1 MVIYFYI
8 CICYIGPRASIQTT
22 ITHRYTAKETF
33 EYILYS
39 TYVLLIT
46 TPFKG
51 KTNLT
56 QFTMKR
62 KKLTQ
67 LFGLMVLMLLM
78 PGISFAQNL
87 HVQGRVLDE
96 LGEGLIGA
104 GVIIQGTTQGTV
116 TDIDGNYDL
125 PSVPQGAVLEFSC
138 VGYKTMQV
146 QVTSQILNVTLE
158 PDSRLIDE
166 SVVVAYGQANKVTI
180 TGAVTAVSGESL
192 MKSPVANVANALQG
206 NLPGVSA
213 VQASG
218 MPGADEPVIRIRGV
232 GSLNSA
238 DPLVLVDGV
247 ERPFSQLDP
256 NEIAS
261 ISVLKDASATAVFGV
276 RGANGVILVTTKRGE
291 VGKASVTA
299 SASAAMQTIAQFID
313 FADSY
318 TYGQMY
324 NYTQITDMLP
334 VNQWPGSVKIGDYSP
349 YGENVRFKQ
358 DVMEHFRLGDMPRT
372 FPNTD
377 WIDYIMN
384 DAAWQE
390 QANVNVSG
398 GTEKVRYFVSAGYL
412 NQNSLFKTF
421 SDNKNETF
429 DFQRLNYR
437 ANLDIEV
444 SKYSQLSL
452 TLGGRMQVRNT
463 MVGGEGFLFR
473 YLQGAT
479 PYAGIGV
486 DEEGRHIIADPNKVG
501 AYDRDALSNYYNLGY
516 ENQSTNALN
525 FDVQY
530 KLDLSFLT
538 KGLDFKA
545 KASYN
550 SEYTAQKYRQNGYGT
565 GLTYVATLDQDGNE
579 VLRKENVTWPI
590 PYSEGKWGSRNW
602 YAEASFN
609 YARRFGKHN
618 IGALLLYNQSKTYY
632 PWDSSNSLY
641 QSIPKGYVG
650 LVGRVTYDYD
660 TKYLIDFNIGY
671 NGSENFAPGKRYGTF
686 PSVSVGWI
694 PSQEKWW
701 APVKDVVSYLKF
713 RGSYGLVGND
723 NTNGAR
729 FLYLPGTWQFF
740 QGHMGWNPQTQGANF
755 GTNGNWLQGVREL
768 TAGNPNVTWEK
779 ATKINVGV
787 DAGFFNDKLHAYVD
801 VFWEDRKDILVSN
814 SSTLPAVTSLPAN
827 YVNEGRVKN
836 HGFEVTLNWEQKIG
850 DFRYSI
856 SPNFAYAKNKV
867 IEMLE
872 VKPMYDYL
880 SRTGH
885 PVGQRFGYEL
895 FEFYQPGTEER
906 YYEKYG
912 VFMPDQNID
921 IKYGDCVYVDLNNDG
936 KIDQNDQKPLGYT
949 DNPEITYSLNF
960 NFQYKGFDFTM
971 LWIGADHVSRQLNG
985 YFRDQFGSTNTSAL
999 TQWVADNSWTE
1010 DNPDAI
1016 LPRISFTNR
1025 VHNNRDS
1032 QAWVVDSKY
1041 VRLKNVE
1048 IGYTITPKKGSFF
1061 NYVRVYASGNNLLT
1075 FADFKGNDP
1084 EAPGSGLDHGMRYPM
1099 TRLFNI
1105 GAQINF

>member
-1 MVIYFYI
+1 
-8 CICYIGPRASIQTT
+8 
-22 ITHRYTAKETF
+22 
-33 EYILYS
+33 
-39 TYVLLIT
+39 
-46 TPFKG
+46 
-51 KTNLT
+51 
-56 QFTMKR
+56 
-62 KKLTQ
+62 
-67 LFGLMVLMLLM
+67 MLLM
-78 PGISFAQNL
+78 SGQAFAQNL
-87 HVQGRVLDE
+87 RVTGKVVDE
-96 LGEGLIGA
+96 NGEGVIGA
-104 GVIIQGTTQGTV
+104 GVVLQGTTNGTI
-116 TDIDGNYDL
+116 TDVDGNYEL
-125 PSVPQGAVLEFSC
+125 PSIPQGATLEFSC
-138 VGYKTMQV
+138 VGYKTMLV
-146 QVTSQILNVTLE
+146 QVTGSRLDVTMA

-166 SVVVAYGQANKVTI
+166 SVVVAYGQQNKVTI
-180 TGAVTAVSGESL
+180 TGSVAAVGGEAL
-192 MKSPVANVANALQG
+192 LKSPVANVANALQG

-238 DPLVLVDGV
+238 EPLVLVDGV

-256 NEIAS
+256 NEIES

-291 VGKASVTA
+291 IGKASVTA
-299 SASAAMQTIAQFID
+299 SVSAAMQTISQFID
-313 FADSY
+313 FTDSY
-318 TYGQMY
+318 TYGQMW
-324 NYTQITDMLP
+324 NYTAITDALDP
-334 VNQWPGSVKIGDYSP
+334 SAWPGTVNIPDYTP
-349 YGENVRFKQ
+349 YEGNGIRFNQ
-358 DVMEHFRLGDMPRT
+358 EVMEHFRTGDMPTT

-384 DAAWQE
+384 DQAWQE

-398 GTEKVRYFVSAGYL
+398 GTEKVRYFVSAGFL
-412 NQNSLFKTF
+412 NQNSLLKTF
-421 SDNKNETF
+421 SSNKNETF
-429 DFQRLNYR
+429 DYQRLNYR
-437 ANLDIEV
+437 ANLDINI

-452 TLGGRMQVRNT
+452 TLGGRMQDRNT
-463 MVGGEGFLFR
+463 MGGGEGFLFR

-479 PYAGIGV
+479 PYAGIGI
-486 DEEGRHIIADPNKVG
+486 DEQGRHIISDSNIVG
-501 AYDRDALSNYYNLGY
+501 PFDRDALSNYYNLGY

-525 FDVQY
+525 FDIQY
-530 KLDLSFLT
+530 KLDMSFLT
-538 KGLDFKA
+538 KGLDFKV
-545 KASYN
+545 KAAYN

-565 GLTYVATLDQDGNE
+565 GVHYVATIVHGHE
-579 VLRKENVTWPI
+579 ALRKENVTWPI

-618 IGALLLYNQSKTYY
+618 VGALLLYNQSKTYY
-632 PWDSSNSLY
+632 PWDSDDSLY

-660 TKYLIDFNIGY
+660 TKYLLDFNIGY

-686 PSVSVGWI
+686 PSVSLGWI

-701 APVKDVVSYLKF
+701 APIKPVVSYLKF
-713 RGSYGLVGND
+713 RASYGLVGND

-729 FLYLPGTWQFF
+729 FLYLPGAWSFYT
-740 QGHMGWNPQTQGANF
+740 GSMTWNPQERGANF
-755 GTNGNWLQGVREL
+755 GVNGNWLPAVKEL

-779 ATKINVGV
+779 ATKINVGM

-801 VFWEDRKDILVSN
+801 FFWEDRKDILVSN
-814 SSTLPAVTSLPAN
+814 ASTLPAVTSLPAN

-856 SPNFAYAKNKV
+856 SPNFAFARNKV

-885 PVGQRFGYEL
+885 PVGQRFGYDL
-895 FEFYQPGTEER
+895 FEFYEPGATEER
-906 YYEKYG
+906 YFAKYG
-912 VFMPDQNID
+912 VEMPDQVNP
-921 IKYGDCVYVDLNNDG
+921 IKPGDCVYVDLNGDNV
-936 KIDQNDQKPLGYT
+936 IDANDQKPLGYT
-949 DNPEITYSLNF
+949 DNPEITYSVNF
-960 NFQYKGFDFTM
+960 NFQWKGLDFTM

-999 TQWVADNSWTE
+999 TQYVADNSWTE
-1010 DNPDAI
+1010 DNTDAI

-1032 QAWVVDSKY
+1032 QAWVVNSRY

-1048 IGYTITPKKGSFF
+1048 LGYTFTPKKGGFF
-1061 NYVRVYASGNNLLT
+1061 NYIRVYASGNNLLT
-1075 FADFKGNDP
+1075 FSDFKGNDP
-1084 EAPGSGLDHGMRYPM
+1084 EAPGSGLDYGVRYPM

-1105 GAQINF
+1105 GAQFNF

>member
-1 MVIYFYI
+1 
-8 CICYIGPRASIQTT
+8 
-22 ITHRYTAKETF
+22 
-33 EYILYS
+33 
-39 TYVLLIT
+39 
-46 TPFKG
+46 
-51 KTNLT
+51 
-56 QFTMKR
+56 MKR
-62 KKLTQ
+62 KRLTQ
-67 LFGLMVLMLLM
+67 VFGLVAVLLL
-78 PGISFAQNL
+78 ISGQIFAQNL
-87 HVQGRVLDE
+87 NVHGKVLDE
-96 LGEGLIGA
+96 NGEGLIGA
-104 GVIIQGTTQGTV
+104 GVVIQGTTQGTI
-116 TDIDGNYDL
+116 TDVDGSYQL
-125 PSVPQGAVLEFSC
+125 SVPQGATLEFSC
-138 VGYKTMQV
+138 VGYKAQLV
-146 QVTSQILNVTLE
+146 QVTGPNLTVTLA
-158 PDSRLIDE
+158 PDSKLIDE
-166 SVVVAYGQANKVTI
+166 SVVVAYGSQNKVTI
-180 TGAVTAVSGESL
+180 TGAVTAVGGDAL
-192 MKSPVANVANALQG
+192 MKSPVPNVANALQG

-213 VQASG
+213 VQPSG

-238 DPLVLVDGV
+238 EPLVLVDGV

-256 NEIAS
+256 NEIES

-299 SASAAMQTIAQFID
+299 SASAAIQSISQFVE

-324 NYTQITDMLP
+324 NYTQITDAKPM
-334 VNQWPGSVKIGDYSP
+334 NEWPGTVNIADYTPYANVVKFS
-349 YGENVRFKQ
+349 Q
-358 DVMEHFRLGDMPRT
+358 DVMEHFRLGDMPTT

-384 DAAWQE
+384 DHAWQE

-398 GTEKVRYFVSAGYL
+398 GTDKVRYFVSAGFL

-421 SDNKNETF
+421 SQNKNETF
-429 DFQRLNYR
+429 DYQRLNYR
-437 ANLDIEV
+437 ANLDIDV
-444 SKYSQLSL
+444 TKHSQLSL
-452 TLGGRMQVRNT
+452 TLGGRMQDRNT
-463 MVGGEGFLFR
+463 MGGGEGFLFR

-486 DEEGRHIIADPNKVG
+486 DEEGRHIISDPNIVG
-501 AYDRDALSNYYNLGY
+501 AYDRDALSNYYDLGY

-525 FDVQY
+525 FDIQY
-530 KLDLSFLT
+530 KLDMSFLT

-565 GLTYVATLDQDGNE
+565 GVTYVATLVDGKE

-618 IGALLLYNQSKTYY
+618 VGALLLYNQSKTYY

-660 TKYLIDFNIGY
+660 TKYLLDFNIGY
-671 NGSENFAPGKRYGTF
+671 NGSENFAPGNRYGTF

-701 APVKDVVSYLKF
+701 APVKNVISYLKF
-713 RGSYGLVGND
+713 RGSYGIVGND
-723 NTNGAR
+723 STNGAR

-768 TAGNPNVTWEK
+768 TAGNPNVTWETAAK
-779 ATKINVGV
+779 TNIGV
-787 DAGFFNDKLHAYVD
+787 DAGFFQDKLHAYVD
-801 VFWEDRKDILVSN
+801 FFWEDRKDILVSN

-836 HGFEVTLNWEQKIG
+836 HGFEVTLNWEQRFG

-856 SPNFAYAKNKV
+856 SPNFAYAKNEI

-872 VKPMYDYL
+872 VKPLYDYL
-880 SRTGH
+880 SRTGL
-885 PVGQRFGYEL
+885 PVGQRFGYDL
-895 FEFYQPGTEER
+895 FEFYEQGATEER
-906 YYEKYG
+906 YFAKYG
-912 VFMPDQNID
+912 VEMPNQNVQL
-921 IKYGDCVYVDLNNDG
+921 KNGDAVYVDLNGDEI
-936 KIDQNDQKPLGYT
+936 IDANDQKPLGYT
-949 DNPEITYSLNF
+949 DVPEITYSVNF
-960 NFQYKGFDFTM
+960 NFQWKGLDFSM

-985 YFRDQFGSTNTSAL
+985 YFRSQFGSTNTSAL

-1010 DNPDAI
+1010 DNTDAI
-1016 LPRISFTNR
+1016 LPRISFTNA

-1048 IGYTITPKKGSFF
+1048 IGYAFTPKKKDAFF

-1084 EAPGSGLDHGMRYPM
+1084 EAPGSGLDYGMRYPM
-1099 TRLFNI
+1099 TRLV
-1105 GAQINF
+1105 NFGVQVNF

>member
-1 MVIYFYI
+1 MERKRLTQVF
-8 CICYIGPRASIQTT
+8 GLVA
-22 ITHRYTAKETF
+22 
-33 EYILYS
+33 IL
-39 TYVLLIT
+39 LLIS
-46 TPFKG
+46 G
-51 KTNLT
+51 
-56 QFTMKR
+56 Q
-62 KKLTQ
+62 
-67 LFGLMVLMLLM
+67 
-78 PGISFAQNL
+78 IFAQNL
-87 HVQGRVLDE
+87 NVHGKVLDE
-96 LGEGLIGA
+96 NGEGLIGA
-104 GVIIQGTTQGTV
+104 GVVIQGTTQGTI
-116 TDIDGNYDL
+116 TDVDGSYQL
-125 PSVPQGAVLEFSC
+125 SVPQGSTLEFSC
-138 VGYKTMQV
+138 VGYKAQLV
-146 QVTSQILNVTLE
+146 QVTGPNLTVTLA
-158 PDSRLIDE
+158 PDSKLIDE
-166 SVVVAYGQANKVTI
+166 SVVVAYGSQNKVTI
-180 TGAVTAVSGESL
+180 TGAVTAVGGDAL
-192 MKSPVANVANALQG
+192 MKSPVPNVANALQG
-206 NLPGVSA
+206 NLPGVTA
-213 VQASG
+213 VQPSG

-238 DPLVLVDGV
+238 EPLVLVDGV

-256 NEIAS
+256 NEIES

-291 VGKASVTA
+291 VGKASV
-299 SASAAMQTIAQFID
+299 SASFSTAAQTISQFID

-318 TYGQMY
+318 TYGQMW
-324 NYTQITDMLP
+324 NYTAITDALEP
-334 VNQWPGSVKIGDYSP
+334 SAWPGSVNIADYTP
-349 YGENVRFKQ
+349 YEGNGIRFNQ
-358 DVMEHFRLGDMPRT
+358 EVMEHFRTGDMPTT

-384 DAAWQE
+384 DVALQE

-398 GTEKVRYFVSAGYL
+398 GTDKVRYFVSAGFL
-412 NQNSLFKTF
+412 NQNSLLKTF
-421 SDNKNETF
+421 SENKNETF

-437 ANLDIEV
+437 ANLDIDITKR
-444 SKYSQLSL
+444 STLSL
-452 TLGGRMQVRNT
+452 TLGGRMQDRNT
-463 MVGGEGFLFR
+463 MGGGEGFLFR

-479 PYAGIGV
+479 PYAGIGI
-486 DEEGRHIIADPNKVG
+486 DASGRHIISDSNIVG
-501 AYDRDALSNYYNLGY
+501 PFDRDALSNYYDLGY

-525 FDVQY
+525 FDIQY
-530 KLDLSFLT
+530 KLDMGFLT
-538 KGLDFKA
+538 KGLDFKV

-565 GLTYVATLDQDGNE
+565 GVHYVATIVDGQE

-618 IGALLLYNQSKTYY
+618 VGALLLYNQSKTYY
-632 PWDSSNSLY
+632 PWDSDGSIY

-660 TKYLIDFNIGY
+660 TKYLLDFNIGY

-694 PSQEKWW
+694 PSQEEWW
-701 APVKDVVSYLKF
+701 APVKNVISYLKF

-729 FLYLPGTWQFF
+729 FLYLPGTWQFYN
-740 QGHMGWNPQTQGANF
+740 GSMTWNPQERGANF
-755 GTNGNWLQGVREL
+755 GVNGNWLPAVKEL

-779 ATKINVGV
+779 ATKINIGM
-787 DAGFFNDKLHAYVD
+787 DAGFFQDKLHAYVD
-801 VFWEDRKDILVSN
+801 FFWEDRKDILVSN
-814 SSTLPAVTSLPAN
+814 ASTLPAVTSLPAN

-836 HGFEVTLNWEQKIG
+836 HGFEVTLNWEQKVG

-856 SPNFAYAKNKV
+856 SPNFAFARNKI

-872 VKPMYDYL
+872 VPPMYDYL
-880 SRTGH
+880 SRTGL
-885 PVGQRFGYEL
+885 PVGQRFGYDL
-895 FEFYQPGTEER
+895 FEFYEPGATEER
-906 YYEKYG
+906 YFAKYG
-912 VFMPDQNID
+912 VEMPDQVTA
-921 IKYGDCVYVDLNNDG
+921 IKPGDCVYVDLNGD
-936 KIDQNDQKPLGYT
+936 KVIDANDQKPLGYT
-949 DNPEITYSLNF
+949 DNPEITFSVNF
-960 NFQYKGFDFTM
+960 NFQWKGLDFTM

-999 TQWVADNSWTE
+999 TQYVADNSWTE
-1010 DNPDAI
+1010 DNTDAL

-1032 QAWVVDSKY
+1032 QAWVINSRY

-1048 IGYTITPKKGSFF
+1048 VGYAFVPKQKDAFF
-1061 NYVRVYASGNNLLT
+1061 NYIRVYASGNNLLT

-1084 EAPGSGLDHGMRYPM
+1084 EAPGSGLDYGVRYPM

-1105 GAQINF
+1105 GVQVNF